1 MHIQE
6 DELEKKAEELKEL
19 TGQLQDH
26 RTGHQTLEL
35 ICRGARQKVVLKIDI
50 EKKLTRFIELLVS
63 YTSHFISYY
72 IVLIFIII
80 IIIVSISISIDRA
93 LPMSRPG

>member
-1 MHIQE
+1 MSWRRRLKNSKNSLANCRITALAIKLWSLFVE
-6 DELEKKAEELKEL
+6 GAKGGAENSLTLK
-19 TGQLQDH
+19 
-26 RTGHQTLEL
+26 R
-35 ICRGARQKVVLKIDI
+35 
-50 EKKLTRFIELLVS
+50 LTRFIELLVS